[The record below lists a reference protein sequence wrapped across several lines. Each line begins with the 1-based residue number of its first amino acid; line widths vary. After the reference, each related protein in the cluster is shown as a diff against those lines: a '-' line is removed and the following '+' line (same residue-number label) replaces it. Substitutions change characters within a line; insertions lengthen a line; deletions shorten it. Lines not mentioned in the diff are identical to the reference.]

1 MLIHKLKSLFLMS
14 KLKTISFPN
23 NFQSFLFSET
33 VNKNKTKS
41 KFDPHKSEIYKKVE
55 PTLGKEPEA
64 QPFPPFVNNVL
75 EPRKG
80 EYNVADVPNSI
91 AFALRNNFPILRE
104 SVSAWYRVYNEKEGI
119 TYHVFNGARVP
130 LGRILSY
137 ACFYLQ
143 GKNSP
148 HYERNTYH
156 NNDKIVITNASNIML
171 TGKKLKYKKYY
182 KPSTIPGHLKIWTA
196 KELLAKDPT
205 KLIMYSLRGM
215 LPKNKMRQL
224 YMQNVIIFNGPGHNL
239 QDKGLPQFGSV
250 KPINFNEMFGM
261 EITPKYHQVIVTP
274 ESDRATIEQK
284 RKEGFEVIED
294 EDSMKR
300 DFWKNEDYSRV
311 FRRGAKKFSNKLIEK
326 RIKEYQKVKLKGI
339 RYI

>member
-1 MLIHKLKSLFLMS
+1 MLLHHFKLSSRLIKQSTT
-14 KLKTISFPN
+14 KPN
-23 NFQSFLFSET
+23 LIPSYHFSNT
-33 VNKNKTKS
+33 TNRQYKKS
-41 KFDPHKSEIYKKVE
+41 KFDPHKHEIYKKVE
-55 PTLGKEPEA
+55 PSLGKEPES
-64 QPFPPFVNNVL
+64 QPYPPFVDNIM
-75 EPRKG
+75 EPRQG

-91 AFALRNNFPILRE
+91 SFALRYNFPILRE
-104 SVSAWYRVYNEKEGI
+104 SVSAWYRIFLEKEGI
-119 TYHVFNGARVP
+119 KYHVFNGARVP

-137 ACFYLQ
+137 ACYYLQ

-156 NNDKIVITNASNIML
+156 VNDKIVITNASNIML

-182 KPSTIPGHLKIWTA
+182 KPSTMPGHLKVWTA

-224 YMQNVIIFNGPGHNL
+224 YLQNVIIFNGPGHEL
-239 QDKGLPQFGSV
+239 YDKGLPQFGCV
-250 KPINFNEMFGM
+250 KPINFNEIFGM
-261 EITPKYHQVIVTP
+261 EITPKHHKVIVTP
-274 ESDRATIEQK
+274 ETDRTVLEEK
-284 RKEGFEVIED
+284 RKEGFEVVED

-300 DFWKNEDYSRV
+300 DFWKKEDYSRV
-311 FRRGAKKFSNKLIEK
+311 FKKGAKKFSNKLIEK
-326 RIKEYQKVKLKGI
+326 RIKEFQKVKLKGI